1 MIKRSENSRS
11 WNFIECCAVCWAMI
25 LSANVTHKHTYGLER
40 SLVNPSLLGLK
51 PPVQHTFES
60 TRSLV
65 WSPLMIRPRDQMLRS
80 ADLHRQENPLLFTKQ
95 LQTVWTKICV
105 FSLESRIVYFWAVRE
120 SEQIP
125 GQTLME
131 DCSCCCCVADA
142 LFLLFVQGV
151 AGYTDAAKEKY
162 QNHIH
167 LFFSFCSPAARA
179 CHPAIR
185 YSFTFIPGSSSTR
198 TRVQSERATYTS
210 WRPRETQPERTQTF
224 PVTHFICC
232 SSPWLLATSQCSGA

>member
-1 MIKRSENSRS
+1 MLLKKRRGSLFLKLIVSCSITPPREDP
-11 WNFIECCAVCWAMI
+11 AVRKWSKGVKIVEAET
-25 LSANVTHKHTYGLER
+25 LLNAVLFVEPWSYLLTSLTHKHTYGLER
-40 SLVNPSLLGLK
+40 SLVNRSLLGLK

-151 AGYTDAAKEKY
+151 AGYTDAAK
-162 QNHIH
+162 
-167 LFFSFCSPAARA
+167 
-179 CHPAIR
+179 
-185 YSFTFIPGSSSTR
+185 
-198 TRVQSERATYTS
+198 
-210 WRPRETQPERTQTF
+210 
-224 PVTHFICC
+224 
-232 SSPWLLATSQCSGA
+232 